1 MHLVKKFYLIALIL
15 FCQVNLLMGQSKMV
29 KIGAYV
35 SSIYDFDISKNSIGA
50 DIHFWCIY
58 QNPDFNFDNELEYID
73 CSEIE
78 KSGTSVED
86 IGKEKWFYTKTK
98 LSSRQK
104 YNTTNYPFDK
114 QKIAFHLESSEYA
127 TDELIFVPDRKN
139 SKIAPKV
146 KDEFSEWK
154 IIKTDFNVGETTY
167 ETSFGDPESESTQSS
182 RFNIEIDIERQDSML
197 ILFKLI
203 TGILVA
209 FLISCC
215 VFWIKP
221 INTDPRFGLC
231 VGGLFAAIGNKYI
244 VESIVPS
251 TNEVTLLDNLHNIT
265 FVAIF
270 IIIILSVISLHL
282 YEKDTER
289 GMKLSKRLDVIS
301 FITIVSFYFIL
312 FYTSINQTIHSI
324 Q

>member
-1 MHLVKKFYLIALIL
+1 
-15 FCQVNLLMGQSKMV
+15 MV

-58 QNPDFNFDNELEYID
+58 QNPDFNFDNELEFID

-86 IGKEKWFYTKTK
+86 IGKKKWFYTKTK
-98 LSSRQK
+98 LNSRQK
-104 YNTTNYPFDK
+104 YNTKNYPFDK
-114 QKIAFHLESSEYA
+114 QKIAFQVESSEFA
-127 TDELIFVPDRKN
+127 TDELIFVPDRRN

-146 KDEFSEWK
+146 KDEFSEWE
-154 IIKTDFNVGETTY
+154 IIKTDFHVGETNY
-167 ETSFGDPESESTQSS
+167 QTSFGDPESESTQSS
-182 RFNIEIDIERQDSML
+182 RFEIEMDIERLDSML

-209 FLISCC
+209 FLISSC

-270 IIIILSVISLHL
+270 FIIIISVISLNI
-282 YEKDTER
+282 YERDTEKS
-289 GMKLSKRLDVIS
+289 MKLSKRIDVIS
-301 FITIVSFYFIL
+301 FISIVSLYMIL
-312 FYTSINQTIHSI
+312 LVTSINQTLHSH
-324 Q
+324 

>member
-1 MHLVKKFYLIALIL
+1 MKKTYLIIVLMFSQL
-15 FCQVNLLMGQSKMV
+15 SMLMGQAEMV

-58 QNPDFNFDNELEYID
+58 QNPEFNFDNELEFID

-86 IGKEKWFYTKTK
+86 IGKKKWFYTKTK
-98 LSSRQK
+98 LNSRQK
-104 YNTTNYPFDK
+104 YNTRNYPFDK
-114 QKIAFHLESSEYA
+114 QKIAFQVESSEFA
-127 TDELIFVPDRKN
+127 TDELIFVPDRRN

-146 KDEFSEWK
+146 KDEFSEWE
-154 IIKTDFNVGETTY
+154 IIKTDFRVGETNY
-167 ETSFGDPESESTQSS
+167 QTSFGDPESESTQSS
-182 RFNIEIDIERQDSML
+182 RFEIEMDIERQDSML

-209 FLISCC
+209 FLISSC

-270 IIIILSVISLHL
+270 FIIIISVISLNI
-282 YEKDTER
+282 YERDTEKSI
-289 GMKLSKRLDVIS
+289 KLSRRIDLIS
-301 FITIVSFYFIL
+301 FASIVSVYMIL
-312 FYTSINQTIHSI
+312 LFTSINQTLHSH
-324 Q
+324 

>member
-1 MHLVKKFYLIALIL
+1 M
-15 FCQVNLLMGQSKMV
+15 LMGQAEMV

-58 QNPDFNFDNELEYID
+58 QNPDFNFDNELEFID

-86 IGKEKWFYTKTK
+86 IGKKKWFYTKTK
-98 LSSRQK
+98 LNSRQK
-104 YNTTNYPFDK
+104 YNTRNYPFDK
-114 QKIAFHLESSEYA
+114 QKIAFQVESSEFA
-127 TDELIFVPDRKN
+127 TDELIFVPDRRN

-146 KDEFSEWK
+146 KDEFSEWE
-154 IIKTDFNVGETTY
+154 IIKTDFHVGETNY
-167 ETSFGDPESESTQSS
+167 QTSFGDPESESTQSS
-182 RFNIEIDIERQDSML
+182 RFEIEMDIERLDSML

-209 FLISCC
+209 FLISSC

-270 IIIILSVISLHL
+270 FIIIISVISLNI
-282 YEKDTER
+282 YERDTEKS
-289 GMKLSKRLDVIS
+289 MKLSKRIDVIS
-301 FITIVSFYFIL
+301 FISIVSLYMIL
-312 FYTSINQTIHSI
+312 LVTSINQTLHSH
-324 Q
+324 

>member
-1 MHLVKKFYLIALIL
+1 M
-15 FCQVNLLMGQSKMV
+15 LMGQAEMV
-29 KIGAYV
+29 KIGAYG

-58 QNPDFNFDNELEYID
+58 QNPDFNFDNELEFID

-86 IGKEKWFYTKTK
+86 IGKKKWFYTKTK
-98 LSSRQK
+98 LNSRQK
-104 YNTTNYPFDK
+104 YNTKNYPFDK
-114 QKIAFHLESSEYA
+114 QKIAFQVESSEFA
-127 TDELIFVPDRKN
+127 TDELIFVPDRRN

-146 KDEFSEWK
+146 KDEFSEWE
-154 IIKTDFNVGETTY
+154 IIKTDFHVGETNY
-167 ETSFGDPESESTQSS
+167 QTSFGDPESESTQSS
-182 RFNIEIDIERQDSML
+182 RFEIEMDIERLDSML

-209 FLISCC
+209 FLISSC

-270 IIIILSVISLHL
+270 FIIIISVISLNI
-282 YEKDTER
+282 YERDTEKS
-289 GMKLSKRLDVIS
+289 MKLSKRIDVIS
-301 FITIVSFYFIL
+301 FISIVSLYMIL
-312 FYTSINQTIHSI
+312 LVTSINQTLHSH
-324 Q
+324 

>member
-1 MHLVKKFYLIALIL
+1 VKKTYLIIVLL
-15 FCQVNLLMGQSKMV
+15 FSQLSMLMGQAEMV

-58 QNPDFNFDNELEYID
+58 QNPDFNFDNELEFID

-86 IGKEKWFYTKTK
+86 IGKKKWFYTKTK
-98 LSSRQK
+98 LNSRQK
-104 YNTTNYPFDK
+104 YNTRNYPFDK
-114 QKIAFHLESSEYA
+114 QKIAFQVESSEFA
-127 TDELIFVPDRKN
+127 TDELIFVPDRRN

-146 KDEFSEWK
+146 KDEFSEWE
-154 IIKTDFNVGETTY
+154 IIKTDFHVGETNY
-167 ETSFGDPESESTQSS
+167 QTSFGDPESESTQSS
-182 RFNIEIDIERQDSML
+182 RFEIEMDIERLDSML

-209 FLISCC
+209 FLISSC

-270 IIIILSVISLHL
+270 IIIIISVISLNI
-282 YEKDTER
+282 YERDTEKS
-289 GMKLSKRLDVIS
+289 MKLSRRIDVIS
-301 FITIVSFYFIL
+301 FASIVSVYMIL
-312 FYTSINQTIHSI
+312 LFTSINQTLHSH
-324 Q
+324 

>member
-1 MHLVKKFYLIALIL
+1 M
-15 FCQVNLLMGQSKMV
+15 LMGQAEMV

-58 QNPDFNFDNELEYID
+58 QNPDFNFDNELEFID

-86 IGKEKWFYTKTK
+86 IGKKKWFYTKTK
-98 LSSRQK
+98 LNSRQK
-104 YNTTNYPFDK
+104 YNTRNYPFDK
-114 QKIAFHLESSEYA
+114 QKIAFQVESSEFA
-127 TDELIFVPDRKN
+127 TDELIFVPDRRN

-146 KDEFSEWK
+146 KDEFSEWE
-154 IIKTDFNVGETTY
+154 IIKTDFHVGETNY
-167 ETSFGDPESESTQSS
+167 QTSFGDPESESTQSS
-182 RFNIEIDIERQDSML
+182 RFEIEMDIERLDSML

-209 FLISCC
+209 FLISSC

-270 IIIILSVISLHL
+270 FIIIISVISLNI
-282 YEKDTER
+282 YERDTEKS
-289 GMKLSKRLDVIS
+289 MKLSRRIDLIS
-301 FITIVSFYFIL
+301 FASIVSVYMIL
-312 FYTSINQTIHSI
+312 LVTSINQTLHSH
-324 Q
+324 

>member
-1 MHLVKKFYLIALIL
+1 MFSQLSM
-15 FCQVNLLMGQSKMV
+15 LMGQAEMV

-58 QNPDFNFDNELEYID
+58 QNPDFNFDNELEFID

-86 IGKEKWFYTKTK
+86 IGKKKWFYTKTK
-98 LSSRQK
+98 LNSRQK
-104 YNTTNYPFDK
+104 YNTRNYPFDK
-114 QKIAFHLESSEYA
+114 QKIAFQVESSEFA
-127 TDELIFVPDRKN
+127 TDELIFVPDRRN

-146 KDEFSEWK
+146 KDEFSEWE
-154 IIKTDFNVGETTY
+154 IIKTDFHVGETNY
-167 ETSFGDPESESTQSS
+167 QTSFGDPESESTQSS
-182 RFNIEIDIERQDSML
+182 RFEIEMDIERLDSML

-209 FLISCC
+209 FLISSC

-270 IIIILSVISLHL
+270 FIIIISVISLNI
-282 YEKDTER
+282 YERDTEKSI
-289 GMKLSKRLDVIS
+289 KLSRRIDLIS
-301 FITIVSFYFIL
+301 FASIVSVYMIL
-312 FYTSINQTIHSI
+312 LFTSINQTLHSH
-324 Q
+324 

>member
-1 MHLVKKFYLIALIL
+1 MFSQLTM
-15 FCQVNLLMGQSKMV
+15 LMGQAEMV

-58 QNPDFNFDNELEYID
+58 QNPDFNFDNELEFID

-86 IGKEKWFYTKTK
+86 IGKKKWFYTKTK
-98 LSSRQK
+98 LNSRQK
-104 YNTTNYPFDK
+104 YNTRNYPFDK
-114 QKIAFHLESSEYA
+114 QKIAFQVESSEFA
-127 TDELIFVPDRKN
+127 TDELIFVPDRRN

-146 KDEFSEWK
+146 KDEFSEWE
-154 IIKTDFNVGETTY
+154 IIKTDFHVGETNY
-167 ETSFGDPESESTQSS
+167 QTSFGDPESESTQSS
-182 RFNIEIDIERQDSML
+182 RFEIEMDIERLDSML

-209 FLISCC
+209 FLISSC

-270 IIIILSVISLHL
+270 FIIIISVISLNI
-282 YEKDTER
+282 YERDTEKS
-289 GMKLSKRLDVIS
+289 MKLSKRIDVIS
-301 FITIVSFYFIL
+301 FISIVSLYMIL
-312 FYTSINQTIHSI
+312 LVTSINQTLHSH
-324 Q
+324 

>member
-1 MHLVKKFYLIALIL
+1 
-15 FCQVNLLMGQSKMV
+15 MGQAEMV

-58 QNPDFNFDNELEYID
+58 QNPDFNFDNELEFID

-86 IGKEKWFYTKTK
+86 IGKKKWFYTKTK
-98 LSSRQK
+98 LNSRQK
-104 YNTTNYPFDK
+104 YNTRNYPFDK
-114 QKIAFHLESSEYA
+114 QKIAFQVESSEFA
-127 TDELIFVPDRKN
+127 TDELIFVPDRRN

-146 KDEFSEWK
+146 KDEFSEWE
-154 IIKTDFNVGETTY
+154 IIKTDFHVGETNY
-167 ETSFGDPESESTQSS
+167 QTSFGDPESESTQSS
-182 RFNIEIDIERQDSML
+182 RFEIEMDIERLDSML

-209 FLISCC
+209 FLISSC

-270 IIIILSVISLHL
+270 IIIIISVISLNI
-282 YEKDTER
+282 YERDTEKS
-289 GMKLSKRLDVIS
+289 MKLSRRIDVIS
-301 FITIVSFYFIL
+301 FASIVSVYMIL
-312 FYTSINQTIHSI
+312 LFTSINQTLHSH
-324 Q
+324 

>member
-1 MHLVKKFYLIALIL
+1 M
-15 FCQVNLLMGQSKMV
+15 LMGQAEMV

-58 QNPDFNFDNELEYID
+58 QNPDFNFDNELEFID

-86 IGKEKWFYTKTK
+86 IGKKKWFYTKTK
-98 LSSRQK
+98 LNSRQK
-104 YNTTNYPFDK
+104 YNTRNYPFDK
-114 QKIAFHLESSEYA
+114 QKIAFQVESSEFA
-127 TDELIFVPDRKN
+127 TDELIFVPDRRN

-146 KDEFSEWK
+146 KDEFSEWE
-154 IIKTDFNVGETTY
+154 IIKTDFHVGETNY
-167 ETSFGDPESESTQSS
+167 QTSFGDPESESTQSS
-182 RFNIEIDIERQDSML
+182 RFEIEMDIERLDSML

-209 FLISCC
+209 FLISSC

-270 IIIILSVISLHL
+270 IIIIISVISLNI
-282 YEKDTER
+282 YERDTEKS
-289 GMKLSKRLDVIS
+289 MKLSRRIDVIS
-301 FITIVSFYFIL
+301 FASIVSVYMIL
-312 FYTSINQTIHSI
+312 LFTSINQTLHSH
-324 Q
+324 

>member
-1 MHLVKKFYLIALIL
+1 M
-15 FCQVNLLMGQSKMV
+15 LMGQAEMV

-58 QNPDFNFDNELEYID
+58 QNPDFNFDNELEFID

-86 IGKEKWFYTKTK
+86 IGKKKWFYTKTK
-98 LSSRQK
+98 LNSRQK
-104 YNTTNYPFDK
+104 YNTRNYPFDK
-114 QKIAFHLESSEYA
+114 QKIAFQVESSEFA
-127 TDELIFVPDRKN
+127 TDELIFVPDHRN

-146 KDEFSEWK
+146 KDEFSEWE
-154 IIKTDFNVGETTY
+154 IIKTDFSVGETNY
-167 ETSFGDPESESTQSS
+167 QTSFGDPESESTQSS
-182 RFNIEIDIERQDSML
+182 RFEIEMDIERLDSML

-209 FLISCC
+209 FLISSC

-270 IIIILSVISLHL
+270 IIIIISVISLNI
-282 YEKDTER
+282 YERDTEKS
-289 GMKLSKRLDVIS
+289 MKLSRRIDVIS
-301 FITIVSFYFIL
+301 FVSIVSVYMIL
-312 FYTSINQTIHSI
+312 LFTSINQTLHSH
-324 Q
+324 

>member
-1 MHLVKKFYLIALIL
+1 MKKTLLIL
-15 FCQVNLLMGQSKMV
+15 VLMFSQLTMLMGQAEMV

-58 QNPDFNFDNELEYID
+58 QNPDFNFDNELEFID

-86 IGKEKWFYTKTK
+86 IGKKKWFYTKTK
-98 LSSRQK
+98 LNSRQK
-104 YNTTNYPFDK
+104 YNTRNYPFDK
-114 QKIAFHLESSEYA
+114 QKIAFQVESSEFA
-127 TDELIFVPDRKN
+127 TDELIFVPDRRN

-146 KDEFSEWK
+146 KDEFSEWE
-154 IIKTDFNVGETTY
+154 IIKTDFHVGETNY
-167 ETSFGDPESESTQSS
+167 QTSFGDPESESTQSS
-182 RFNIEIDIERQDSML
+182 RFEIEMDIERLDSML

-209 FLISCC
+209 FLISSC

-270 IIIILSVISLHL
+270 FIIIISVISLNI
-282 YEKDTER
+282 YERDTEKS
-289 GMKLSKRLDVIS
+289 MKLSKRIDVIS
-301 FITIVSFYFIL
+301 FISIVSLYMIL
-312 FYTSINQTIHSI
+312 LVTSINQTLHSH
-324 Q
+324 

>member
-1 MHLVKKFYLIALIL
+1 M
-15 FCQVNLLMGQSKMV
+15 LMGQAEMV

-58 QNPDFNFDNELEYID
+58 QNPDFNFDNELEFID

-86 IGKEKWFYTKTK
+86 IGKKKWFYTKTK
-98 LSSRQK
+98 LNSRQK
-104 YNTTNYPFDK
+104 YNTRNYPFDK
-114 QKIAFHLESSEYA
+114 QKIAFQVESSEFA
-127 TDELIFVPDRKN
+127 TDELIFVPDRRN

-146 KDEFSEWK
+146 KDEFSEWE
-154 IIKTDFNVGETTY
+154 IIKTDFSVGETNY
-167 ETSFGDPESESTQSS
+167 QTSFGDPESESTQSS
-182 RFNIEIDIERQDSML
+182 RFEIEMDIERLDSML

-209 FLISCC
+209 FLISSC

-270 IIIILSVISLHL
+270 IIIIISVISLNI
-282 YEKDTER
+282 YERDTEKS
-289 GMKLSKRLDVIS
+289 MKLSRRIDVIS
-301 FITIVSFYFIL
+301 FVSIVSVYMIL
-312 FYTSINQTIHSI
+312 LFTSINQTLHSH
-324 Q
+324 

>member
-1 MHLVKKFYLIALIL
+1 M
-15 FCQVNLLMGQSKMV
+15 LMGQAEMV

-58 QNPDFNFDNELEYID
+58 QNPDFNFDNELEFID

-86 IGKEKWFYTKTK
+86 IGKKKWFYTKTK
-98 LSSRQK
+98 LNSRQK
-104 YNTTNYPFDK
+104 YNTRNYPFDK
-114 QKIAFHLESSEYA
+114 QKIAFQVESSEFA
-127 TDELIFVPDRKN
+127 TDELIFVPDRRN

-146 KDEFSEWK
+146 KDEFSEWE
-154 IIKTDFNVGETTY
+154 IIKTDFHVGETNY
-167 ETSFGDPESESTQSS
+167 QTSFGDPESESTQSS
-182 RFNIEIDIERQDSML
+182 RFEIEMDIERLDSML

-209 FLISCC
+209 FLISSC

-270 IIIILSVISLHL
+270 FIIIISVISLNI
-282 YEKDTER
+282 YERDTEKSI
-289 GMKLSKRLDVIS
+289 KLSRRIDLIS
-301 FITIVSFYFIL
+301 FASIVSVYMIL
-312 FYTSINQTIHSI
+312 LFTSINQTLHSH
-324 Q
+324 

>member
-1 MHLVKKFYLIALIL
+1 MFSQLSM
-15 FCQVNLLMGQSKMV
+15 LMGQAEMV

-58 QNPDFNFDNELEYID
+58 QNPDFNFDNELEFID

-86 IGKEKWFYTKTK
+86 IGKKKWFYTKTK
-98 LSSRQK
+98 LNSRQK
-104 YNTTNYPFDK
+104 YNTRNYPFDK
-114 QKIAFHLESSEYA
+114 QKIAFQVESSEFA
-127 TDELIFVPDRKN
+127 TDELIFVPDRRN

-146 KDEFSEWK
+146 KDEFSEWE
-154 IIKTDFNVGETTY
+154 IIKTDFHVGETNY
-167 ETSFGDPESESTQSS
+167 QTSFGDPESESTQSS
-182 RFNIEIDIERQDSML
+182 RFEIEMDIERLDSML

-209 FLISCC
+209 FLISSC

-270 IIIILSVISLHL
+270 FIIIISVISLNI
-282 YEKDTER
+282 YERDTEKS
-289 GMKLSKRLDVIS
+289 MKLSRRIDLIS
-301 FITIVSFYFIL
+301 FASIVSVYMIL
-312 FYTSINQTIHSI
+312 LVTSINQTLHSH
-324 Q
+324 

>member
-1 MHLVKKFYLIALIL
+1 MKKTYLIIVLL
-15 FCQVNLLMGQSKMV
+15 FSQLSMLMGQAEMV

-58 QNPDFNFDNELEYID
+58 QNPDFNFDNELEFID

-86 IGKEKWFYTKTK
+86 IGKKKWFYTKTK
-98 LSSRQK
+98 LNSRQK
-104 YNTTNYPFDK
+104 YNTRNYPFDK
-114 QKIAFHLESSEYA
+114 QKIAFQVESSEFA
-127 TDELIFVPDRKN
+127 TDELIFVPDRRN

-146 KDEFSEWK
+146 KDEFSEWE
-154 IIKTDFNVGETTY
+154 IIKTDFHVGETNY
-167 ETSFGDPESESTQSS
+167 QTSFGDPESESTQSS
-182 RFNIEIDIERQDSML
+182 RFEIEMDIERLDSML

-209 FLISCC
+209 FLISSC

-265 FVAIF
+265 FVASF
-270 IIIILSVISLHL
+270 IIIISVISLNI
-282 YEKDTER
+282 YERDTEKS
-289 GMKLSKRLDVIS
+289 MKLSRRIDVIS
-301 FITIVSFYFIL
+301 FVSIVSVFIILL
-312 FYTSINQTIHSI
+312 FTYINQTLHSH
-324 Q
+324 

>member
-1 MHLVKKFYLIALIL
+1 VKKTLLIL
-15 FCQVNLLMGQSKMV
+15 VLMFSQLTMLMGQAEMV

-58 QNPDFNFDNELEYID
+58 QNPDFNFDNELEFID

-86 IGKEKWFYTKTK
+86 IGKKKWFYTKTK
-98 LSSRQK
+98 LNSRQK
-104 YNTTNYPFDK
+104 YNTRNYPFDK
-114 QKIAFHLESSEYA
+114 QKIAFQVESSEFA
-127 TDELIFVPDRKN
+127 TDELIFVPDRRN

-146 KDEFSEWK
+146 KDEFSEWE
-154 IIKTDFNVGETTY
+154 IIKTDFHVGETNY
-167 ETSFGDPESESTQSS
+167 QTSFGDPESESTQSS
-182 RFNIEIDIERQDSML
+182 RFEIEMDIERLDSML

-209 FLISCC
+209 FLISSC

-270 IIIILSVISLHL
+270 FIIIISVISLNI
-282 YEKDTER
+282 YERDTEKS
-289 GMKLSKRLDVIS
+289 MKLSKRIDVIS
-301 FITIVSFYFIL
+301 FISIVSLYMIL
-312 FYTSINQTIHSI
+312 LVTSINQTLHSH
-324 Q
+324 

>member
-1 MHLVKKFYLIALIL
+1 MFSQLTM
-15 FCQVNLLMGQSKMV
+15 LMGQAEMV

-58 QNPDFNFDNELEYID
+58 QNPDFNFDNELEFID

-86 IGKEKWFYTKTK
+86 IGKKKWFYTKTK
-98 LSSRQK
+98 LNSRQK
-104 YNTTNYPFDK
+104 YNTKNYPFDK
-114 QKIAFHLESSEYA
+114 QKIAFQVESSEFA
-127 TDELIFVPDRKN
+127 TDELIFVPDRRN

-146 KDEFSEWK
+146 KDEFSEWE
-154 IIKTDFNVGETTY
+154 IIKTDFHVGETNY
-167 ETSFGDPESESTQSS
+167 QTSFGDPESESTQSS
-182 RFNIEIDIERQDSML
+182 RFEIEMDIERLDSML

-209 FLISCC
+209 FLISSC

-270 IIIILSVISLHL
+270 FIIIISVISLNI
-282 YEKDTER
+282 YERDTEKS
-289 GMKLSKRLDVIS
+289 MKLSKRIDVIS
-301 FITIVSFYFIL
+301 FISIVSLYMIL
-312 FYTSINQTIHSI
+312 LVTSINQTLHSH
-324 Q
+324 

>member
-1 MHLVKKFYLIALIL
+1 M
-15 FCQVNLLMGQSKMV
+15 LMGQAEMV

-58 QNPDFNFDNELEYID
+58 QNPDFNFDNELEFID

-86 IGKEKWFYTKTK
+86 IGKKKWFYTKTK
-98 LSSRQK
+98 LNSRQK
-104 YNTTNYPFDK
+104 YNTKNYPFDK
-114 QKIAFHLESSEYA
+114 QKIAFQVESSEFA
-127 TDELIFVPDRKN
+127 TDELIFVPDRRN

-146 KDEFSEWK
+146 KDEFSEWE
-154 IIKTDFNVGETTY
+154 IIKTDFHVGETNY
-167 ETSFGDPESESTQSS
+167 QTSFGDPESESTQSS
-182 RFNIEIDIERQDSML
+182 RFEIEMDIERLDSML

-209 FLISCC
+209 FLISSC

-270 IIIILSVISLHL
+270 FIIIISVISLNI
-282 YEKDTER
+282 YERDTEKS
-289 GMKLSKRLDVIS
+289 MKLSKRIDVIS
-301 FITIVSFYFIL
+301 FISIVSLYMIL
-312 FYTSINQTIHSI
+312 LVTSINQTLHSH
-324 Q
+324 

>member
-1 MHLVKKFYLIALIL
+1 MKKTYLIIVLL
-15 FCQVNLLMGQSKMV
+15 FSQLSMLMGQAEMV

-58 QNPDFNFDNELEYID
+58 QNPDFNFDNELEFID

-86 IGKEKWFYTKTK
+86 IGKKKWFYTKTK
-98 LSSRQK
+98 LNSRQK
-104 YNTTNYPFDK
+104 YNTRNYPFDK
-114 QKIAFHLESSEYA
+114 QKIAFQVESSEFA
-127 TDELIFVPDRKN
+127 TDELIFVPDRRN

-146 KDEFSEWK
+146 KDEFSEWE
-154 IIKTDFNVGETTY
+154 IIKTDFHVGETNY
-167 ETSFGDPESESTQSS
+167 QTSFGDPESESTQSS
-182 RFNIEIDIERQDSML
+182 RFEIEMDIERLDSML

-209 FLISCC
+209 FLISSC

-270 IIIILSVISLHL
+270 IIIIISVISLNI
-282 YEKDTER
+282 YERDTEKS
-289 GMKLSKRLDVIS
+289 MKLSRRIDVIS
-301 FITIVSFYFIL
+301 FASIVSVYMIL
-312 FYTSINQTIHSI
+312 LFTSINQTLHSH
-324 Q
+324 

>member
-1 MHLVKKFYLIALIL
+1 MFSQLSM
-15 FCQVNLLMGQSKMV
+15 LMGQAEMV

-58 QNPDFNFDNELEYID
+58 QNPDFNFDNELEFID

-86 IGKEKWFYTKTK
+86 IGKKKWFYTKTK
-98 LSSRQK
+98 LNSRQK
-104 YNTTNYPFDK
+104 YNTRNYPFDK
-114 QKIAFHLESSEYA
+114 QKIAFQVESSEFA
-127 TDELIFVPDRKN
+127 TDELIFVPDHRN

-146 KDEFSEWK
+146 KDEFSEWE
-154 IIKTDFNVGETTY
+154 IIKTDFSVGETNY
-167 ETSFGDPESESTQSS
+167 QTSFGDPESESTQSS
-182 RFNIEIDIERQDSML
+182 RFEIEMDIERLDSML

-209 FLISCC
+209 FLISSC

-270 IIIILSVISLHL
+270 IIIIISVISLNI
-282 YEKDTER
+282 YERDTEKS
-289 GMKLSKRLDVIS
+289 MKLSRRIDVIS
-301 FITIVSFYFIL
+301 FVSIVSVYMIL
-312 FYTSINQTIHSI
+312 LFTSINQTLHSH
-324 Q
+324 

>member
-1 MHLVKKFYLIALIL
+1 MRFFYSIIVAFLCSLNSIA
-15 FCQVNLLMGQSKMV
+15 QTDTV

-35 SSIYDFDISKNSIGA
+35 SSIYDFDISKNSIAA

-58 QNPDFNFDNELEYID
+58 QNADFDFENELEFID

-78 KSGTSVED
+78 KSGSSTEEISNG
-86 IGKEKWFYTKTK
+86 IWFYTKAK
-98 LSSRQK
+98 LNSRQK
-104 YNTTNYPFDK
+104 YNTSNYPFDT
-114 QKIAFHLESSEYA
+114 QKIRFQVESSEYGIE
-127 TDELIFVPDRKN
+127 DLVFKPDLKN

-146 KDEFSEWK
+146 KDEFSEWN
-154 IIKTDFNVGETTY
+154 ILHTDFSTSLTNY
-167 ETSFGDPESESTQSS
+167 QTSFGDPESDNTQSS
-182 RFNIEIDIERQDSML
+182 KFQIEIEIQRRDSIL

-209 FLISCC
+209 FFISSC

-251 TNEVTLLDNLHNIT
+251 TNEVNLLDNLHNIT
-265 FVAIF
+265 FISIF
-270 IIIILSVISLHL
+270 IIIIISVISLSI
-282 YEKDTER
+282 YERNTER
-289 GMKLSKRLDVIS
+289 SIKLSERIDRIS
-301 FITIVSFYFIL
+301 FVTIFL
-312 FYTSINQTIHSI
+312 FYGILVSNYISQSIN
-324 Q
+324 